1 MSADDPAAAPRPAAG
16 PLDTGGRTV
25 PADWI
30 DYNGHMMDGYY
41 AIAFTEATDAFL
53 DHVGLGAAYRE
64 QTGASIYTVESH
76 LCFFR
81 SVRAGA
87 RLRYTSQVLGTDAK
101 RMHVLHR
108 MTDATTG
115 DEAATNE
122 LMFLHVDITTERVT
136 PMPPER
142 RRAAEAL
149 AAEHA
154 VLLVPPTAGR
164 RIAMPGR

>member
-1 MSADDPAAAPRPAAG
+1 VNAGRPAGAPG

-25 PADWI
+25 PEDWI

-76 LCFFR
+76 LCYFS
-81 SVRAGA
+81 SVRAGT
-87 RLRYTSQVLGTDAK
+87 RLRYSSQLLGSDAK

-108 MTDATTG
+108 MTDAGTG
-115 DEAATNE
+115 GEVATNE
-122 LMFLHVDITTERVT
+122 LMFLHVDIATERVT
-136 PMPPER
+136 PMPRER
-142 RRAAEAL
+142 QQAVATL

-154 VLLVPPTAGR
+154 ALPAPPTAGR
-164 RIAMPGR
+164 QIGMPRR